1 MAKRDRPAIVR
12 LSKDEEERADR
23 IALRKGL
30 SRAAYIRLALMER
43 IHLDE
48 ADPRFQVK
56 PPSSQPRPRRG

>member
-1 MAKRDRPAIVR
+1 VIR

-48 ADPRFQVK
+48 ADPRLRALR
-56 PPSSQPRPRRG
+56 PLRSSQSKSPPRRG